1 MRREGRKVQS
11 SKFKVQNLRDQTR
24 SISTTGF
31 GGKTPTPQSAIRNPQ
46 SRRIGLFGG
55 AFNPIHFGHLR
66 AGLEIQ
72 EAFSLNR
79 VLFIPTAVPPHKET
93 RNLLPFAHRL
103 KMIRL
108 AIAGHPFLQVSDVEK
123 KREGKSYSIQT
134 VRFFKETL
142 DPSSELFFILGI
154 DAFLEIETWRAYRN
168 LFKLCH
174 FVVMDRPG
182 YRRDH
187 IKTFILEKISPDVL
201 YFPRENRFLHPA
213 GCSIYLFP
221 VTLMDISSTRIRR
234 LRENNQTIHYLLP
247 EKVEDYILERKFYAA

>member
-1 MRREGRKVQS
+1 MRREERKVQS
-11 SKFKVQNLRDQTR
+11 SKFKDQNLRDHPR
-24 SISTTGF
+24 SIATLDF
-31 GGKTPTPQSAIRNPQ
+31 RENTPAPPSVIRNPQ
-46 SRRIGLFGG
+46 SKRIGLFGG

-66 AGLEIQ
+66 AGLEIL

-79 VLFIPTAVPPHKET
+79 LLIIPTAVPPHKET

-108 AIAGHPFLQVSDVEK
+108 AIAGSPFLQVSDVEK

-134 VRFFKETL
+134 VRFFRKTL
-142 DPSSELFFILGI
+142 DPGSELFFILGI
-154 DAFLEIETWRAYRN
+154 DAFLEIESWRSYRN

-182 YRRDH
+182 YGRDH
-187 IKTFILEKISPDVL
+187 LKTFILEKISPDVL
-201 YFPRENRFLHPA
+201 CFPEENRFLHPD
-213 GCSIYLFP
+213 GRSIYLFP

-234 LRENNQTIHYLLP
+234 LRQNNQTIHYLLP
-247 EKVEDYILERKFYAA
+247 EKVEDYIVERKFYAI